1 MVLHNITHEE
11 VSARNKASESFDY
24 INETYAEL
32 SRENENISIFEVREA
47 PFYTESVYE
56 RGIFEP
62 DAVHY
67 SAKTNKW
74 VAEQIL
80 KDYKMRKAL

>member
-1 MVLHNITHEE
+1 ME
-11 VSARNKASESFDY
+11 
-24 INETYAEL
+24 
-32 SRENENISIFEVREA
+32 IFEVREA
-47 PFYTESVYE
+47 PFYTESVYD

-80 KDYKMRKAL
+80 ENYKKEHSLK